1 MMATRSPYGLGAL
14 AMLLTGRD
22 LRILEDLERFRL
34 LDTRLVQR
42 LQFPSGPGGQHV
54 SKSSAT
60 RTAVRVLTRLEGH
73 GFIARVGRR
82 VGGAGHGSS
91 QTVWQLAASG
101 ERLLRARRGQ
111 DGRRR
116 YVDPSTTFLA
126 HTLDVAR
133 YAATLYETARTTGFE
148 VLELQAEP
156 ESWRPFQAAHG
167 GAITLK
173 PDLYLVTADAESE
186 THSFIE
192 IDRDTEHLPAVLRKC
207 RLYQQYRQSGAE
219 QAARDLF
226 PIVVWVTPDEGRAR
240 RIRAAIDGDQTL
252 DPELFI
258 TATADGSLPV
268 VAPYS
273 STQPKGGIS

>member
-1 MMATRSPYGLGAL
+1 M
-14 AMLLTGRD
+14 
-22 LRILEDLERFRL
+22 
-34 LDTRLVQR
+34 
-42 LQFPSGPGGQHV
+42 
-54 SKSSAT
+54 
-60 RTAVRVLTRLEGH
+60 
-73 GFIARVGRR
+73 
-82 VGGAGHGSS
+82 
-91 QTVWQLAASG
+91 
-101 ERLLRARRGQ
+101 
-111 DGRRR
+111 
-116 YVDPSTTFLA
+116 
-126 HTLDVAR
+126 
-133 YAATLYETARTTGFE
+133 
-148 VLELQAEP
+148 LELQAEP